1 MALIDIPQYRSELAE
16 IRKSLLAAGD
26 ALHIDHIREQ
36 LDELT
41 EEMNQP
47 EFWNDPDHSAKVNQ
61 KVSNLKGKLEHYEKL
76 LSSADDIEVMLEMA
90 EEEKD
95 EDTVTEAVD
104 ELATLKEHTDALELE
119 TLMRGDYDDNDAV
132 LSLHAGAGGTEAQ
145 DWTSMLFRMYTRYC
159 EKMGFTVK
167 VLDLLD
173 GDEAGIKSVTFE
185 VSGDHAYGYLRGE
198 KGVHRL
204 VRISPFDANARRH
217 TSFASLDVAPMLDL
231 LDGDEAGIKSVTF
244 EVSGDHAYGYLRGEK
259 GVHRLVRISPFDA
272 NARRHTSFA
281 SLDVAPMLEDDD
293 SDIEI
298 NMKDVRVD
306 TYHSSGAG
314 GQNVNKTSSA
324 VRMTHY
330 PTGIVVSCQTERDQ
344 VQNRA
349 TCIKM
354 LKAKL
359 LELRERAKEEEMAN
373 IKGEMKKIE
382 WGSQIR
388 SYVFQPYT
396 MVKDHRTNYESGNI
410 DDVMDGNLEG
420 FITAYLKMQ

>member
-95 EDTVTEAVD
+95 EDTVTEAVN

-145 DWTSMLFRMYTRYC
+145 DWTSMLYRMYTRYC

-185 VSGDHAYGYLRGE
+185 VSGDHTYSHQ
-198 KGVHRL
+198 KGWGMSLERYIEDVD
-204 VRISPFDANARRH
+204 FAN
-217 TSFASLDVAPMLDL
+217 DL
-231 LDGDEAGIKSVTF
+231 LHTELFRPPYARITPAQARALGKRYKLVMWDVLSRDYNRALSPRTCLRNVTRYLEGGSIVVFHDSEKSF
-244 EVSGDHAYGYLRGEK
+244 R
-259 GVHRLVRISPFDA
+259 
-272 NARRHTSFA
+272 
-281 SLDVAPMLEDDD
+281 
-293 SDIEI
+293 
-298 NMKDVRVD
+298 NMSYALPR
-306 TYHSSGAG
+306 TL
-314 GQNVNKTSSA
+314 QA
-324 VRMTHY
+324 VRDM
-330 PTGIVVSCQTERDQ
+330 G
-344 VQNRA
+344 
-349 TCIKM
+349 
-354 LKAKL
+354 LKCKA
-359 LELRERAKEEEMAN
+359 
-373 IKGEMKKIE
+373 
-382 WGSQIR
+382 
-388 SYVFQPYT
+388 
-396 MVKDHRTNYESGNI
+396 I
-410 DDVMDGNLEG
+410 DL
-420 FITAYLKMQ
+420 

>member
-145 DWTSMLFRMYTRYC
+145 DWTSMLYRMYTRYC

-167 VLDLLD
+167 LLDLLD

-204 VRISPFDANARRH
+204 VRISPFDANARRQ
-217 TSFASLDVAPMLDL
+217 TSFAAV
-231 LDGDEAGIKSVTF
+231 
-244 EVSGDHAYGYLRGEK
+244 EVIPE
-259 GVHRLVRISPFDA
+259 I
-272 NARRHTSFA
+272 T
-281 SLDVAPMLEDDD
+281 DD
-293 SDIEI
+293 SKDVEIRPEDIE
-298 NMKDVRVD
+298 MQVYR
-306 TYHSSGAG
+306 SSGAG
-314 GQNVNKTSSA
+314 GQHINKTSSA
-324 VRMTHY
+324 VRLIHK
-330 PTGIVVSCQTERDQ
+330 PTGIVVSCQTQRDQ
-344 VQNRA
+344 FQNRE
-349 TCIKM
+349 TCMRMLRSKLIEIK
-354 LKAKL
+354 
-359 LELRERAKEEEMAN
+359 EREHLDKISD
-373 IKGEMKKIE
+373 IKGAQLKIE

-388 SYVFQPYT
+388 NYVFMPYT
-396 MVKDHRTNYESGNI
+396 LVKDTRTGFETSNVNA
-410 DDVMDGNLEG
+410 VMDGALDG
-420 FITAYLKMQ
+420 FINAYLTCLATNTWVTKS

>member
-95 EDTVTEAVD
+95 EDTVTEAVN

-145 DWTSMLFRMYTRYC
+145 DWTSMLYRMYTRYC

-217 TSFASLDVAPMLDL
+217 TSFASLDVAP
-231 LDGDEAGIKSVTF
+231 T
-244 EVSGDHAYGYLRGEK
+244 
-259 GVHRLVRISPFDA
+259 
-272 NARRHTSFA
+272 
-281 SLDVAPMLEDDD
+281 LEDDD
-293 SDIEI
+293 SAWTPTTPAAQAD
-298 NMKDVRVD
+298 R
-306 TYHSSGAG
+306 
-314 GQNVNKTSSA
+314 TS
-324 VRMTHY
+324 T
-330 PTGIVVSCQTERDQ
+330 
-344 VQNRA
+344 
-349 TCIKM
+349 
-354 LKAKL
+354 KL
-359 LELRERAKEEEMAN
+359 LPPSA
-373 IKGEMKKIE
+373 
-382 WGSQIR
+382 
-388 SYVFQPYT
+388 
-396 MVKDHRTNYESGNI
+396 
-410 DDVMDGNLEG
+410 
-420 FITAYLKMQ
+420 